1 MASVWENCSEQGKY
15 HFLGTEEE
23 CRNWSNTP
31 EAMQMEFQ
39 DRIEVD
45 LIGYDQKTGQGWMF
59 FCASDPFY
67 NRKIDINYCPF
78 CGKHFSVQNKEEK

>member
-1 MASVWENCSEQGKY
+1 
-15 HFLGTEEE
+15 
-23 CRNWSNTP
+23 
-31 EAMQMEFQ
+31 MEFQ